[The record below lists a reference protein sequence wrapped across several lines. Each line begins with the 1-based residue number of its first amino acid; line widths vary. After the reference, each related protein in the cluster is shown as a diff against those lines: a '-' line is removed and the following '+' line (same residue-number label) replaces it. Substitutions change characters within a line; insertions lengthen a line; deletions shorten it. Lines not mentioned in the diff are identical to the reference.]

1 MNTILK
7 IVGYKSTS
15 LSEVALRVASSS
27 NLKGDNMNI
36 EQLKNYLDIRMSEF
50 PATYMQTKLD
60 VLDNKLFV
68 MEDGKTVSFIV
79 ERTKL

>member
-7 IVGYKSTS
+7 IVSYKAT
-15 LSEVALRVASSS
+15 LLAETALRVASTS
-27 NLKGDNMNI
+27 NIKNSNMT
-36 EQLKNYLDIRMSEF
+36 LHDFKNYLEIRMSEF
-50 PATYMQTKLD
+50 PASYESTKLN
-60 VLDNKLFV
+60 VLDDKLFV

>member
-1 MNTILK
+1 MSTILK

-15 LSEVALRVASSS
+15 LSKQALTLASSS
-27 NLKGDNMNI
+27 NLYNWGMSI
-36 EQLKNYLDIRMSEF
+36 EQLKNYLDIRISESSEL
-50 PATYMQTKLD
+50 YENIRMEEN
-60 VLDNKLFV
+60 DNKLFV

>member
-7 IVGYKSTS
+7 IVSYRATS
-15 LSEVALRVASSS
+15 LAETALRVISTS
-27 NLKGDNMNI
+27 NIKNRNMTLH
-36 EQLKNYLDIRMSEF
+36 ELKNYLEIRMSEF
-50 PATYMQTKLD
+50 PAAYESSQLE
-60 VLDNKLFV
+60 VLDDKLFV